1 MYYVFIH
8 NIYAR
13 THTHTHTPTHT
24 TKNTLQVKHLL
35 ILREQLAP
43 FDVEF
48 AAVERRL
55 DFKSTRGVCVRACVR
70 GVSYSGIVSSPS

>member
-1 MYYVFIH
+1 M
-8 NIYAR
+8 
-13 THTHTHTPTHT
+13 
-24 TKNTLQVKHLL
+24 KHLL

-55 DFKSTRGVCVRACVR
+55 DFKSTRGACVTPLVLFPLSFLSR
-70 GVSYSGIVSSPS
+70 IRKGRTR